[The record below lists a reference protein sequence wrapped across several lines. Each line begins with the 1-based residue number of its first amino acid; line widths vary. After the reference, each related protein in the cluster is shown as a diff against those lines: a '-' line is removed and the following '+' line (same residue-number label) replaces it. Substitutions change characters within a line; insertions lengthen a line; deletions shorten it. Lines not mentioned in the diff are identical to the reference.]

1 MVTKATGAL
10 QKYVASGRQR
20 IPGWL
25 ARIDA
30 EIIKTI
36 LDYQSDSNLKGAVAE
51 IGVHYGKCF
60 VELCLGL
67 NQGEKAY
74 AIDIFEDQH
83 LNKDASGG
91 GSREIL
97 LNNIASF
104 GIDAGNVILDA
115 RSSADVKPSEIRS
128 AVGDVRFFSVDGG
141 HWLELVDNDLTLAE
155 ETLAEFGVIA
165 LDDFHRPE
173 WPDVSAGYF
182 SWYGKRAKPFVPIA
196 IGFNKLYIAH
206 QDWAVRY
213 RAALES
219 NDFLGSFA
227 SKRSV
232 FQGQDLL
239 VYQRYLVQ
247 ELPLRN
253 VAQTLMMTFTP
264 SAFAWA
270 AKRLS
275 RRQNLS
281 SLDQHQ
287 RDAS

>member
-1 MVTKATGAL
+1 MSKANGAL
-10 QKYVASGRQR
+10 QKYVASGRKQ

-25 ARIDA
+25 SRVDA
-30 EIIKTI
+30 EIIKTVFEFQ
-36 LDYQSDSNLKGAVAE
+36 DRTALKGAVAE
-51 IGVHYGKCF
+51 IGVHFGKCF

-67 NQGEKAY
+67 NDGEKAY

-91 GSREIL
+91 GGREGL
-97 LNNIASF
+97 LRNVASF
-104 GIDAGNVILDA
+104 GIDADKVILDG
-115 RSSADVKPSEIRS
+115 RSSEDVKASDIRS

-141 HWLELVDNDLTLAE
+141 HWLELVENDLKLAEDTLAQY
-155 ETLAEFGVIA
+155 GVIA

-182 SWYGKRAKPFVPIA
+182 GWYGKRTQPFVPIA

-213 RAALES
+213 REALET
-219 NDFLGSFA
+219 NEFLSAFA

-247 ELPLRN
+247 ELPVRN
-253 VAQTLMMTFTP
+253 VAQVLMSTFTP
-264 SAFAWA
+264 GAFVWA
-270 AKRLS
+270 TKRLF
-275 RRQNLS
+275 RRPNLS
-281 SLDQHQ
+281 SISERSGH
-287 RDAS
+287 